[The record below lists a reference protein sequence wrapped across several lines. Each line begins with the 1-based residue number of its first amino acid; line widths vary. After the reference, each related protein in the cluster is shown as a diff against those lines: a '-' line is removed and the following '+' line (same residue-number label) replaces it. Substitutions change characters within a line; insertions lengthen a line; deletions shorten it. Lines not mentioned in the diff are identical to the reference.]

1 MASIGTRLA
10 TTFVSA
16 TCTWTAND
24 RTWATRRDSFAS
36 CGGCMGLAHW
46 VRCLKFAHEHGA
58 PWDEWTC
65 ALAAWNGNL
74 ECLKYAHENGCPW
87 DEKTCDVCR
96 PEWTFGVFEVR
107 ATRRVSLGR
116 GDVRVCRRKW
126 TFGVFE
132 VRARER
138 VSLGRGDVPYAA
150 WNGHLECLKYAHEN
164 GCPWNE
170 YDVREMPPRM
180 DIWTV

>member
-24 RTWATRRDSFAS
+24 SSWATRRDSFAFRPWR
-36 CGGCMGLAHW
+36 GYAHSGSA
-46 VRCLKFAHEHGA
+46 CLKFAREHGA

-65 ALAAWNGNL
+65 ALAAWYGNLECLKLRARERVSLGRGDVRVCRLEWTFGVFEVRARERVSLERGDVPRCRLNGHL

-87 DEKTCDVCR
+87 DER
-96 PEWTFGVFEVR
+96 
-107 ATRRVSLGR
+107 
-116 GDVRVCRRKW
+116 DVR
-126 TFGVFE
+126 
-132 VRARER
+132 
-138 VSLGRGDVPYAA
+138 DAA
-150 WNGHLECLKYAHEN
+150 SDGHLECLKYAHEN

-170 YDVREMPPRM
+170 GRASMPPRM
-180 DIWTV
+180 DIWSV